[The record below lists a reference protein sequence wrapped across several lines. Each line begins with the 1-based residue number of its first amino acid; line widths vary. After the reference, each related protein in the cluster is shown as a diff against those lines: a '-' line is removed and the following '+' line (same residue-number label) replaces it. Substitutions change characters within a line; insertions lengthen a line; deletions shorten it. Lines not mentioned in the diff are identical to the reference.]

1 MNPSLEQL
9 TSIYAKWLTVN
20 NISQT
25 MSAEDLLYENN
36 IYQITLTKDQ
46 VKFLK
51 SFVNIWCEIDNF
63 DYENK

>member
-1 MNPSLEQL
+1 MNPCLVHL

-25 MSAEDLLYENN
+25 MSAEDLYENN

>member
-36 IYQITLTKDQ
+36 IYQITLTKGQ